1 MKNERDIDTY
11 EKTFSHINKETF
23 GLDNDILVNHSE
35 IEVNCFILFRK
46 KKF

>member
-11 EKTFSHINKETF
+11 EKINSQINNETY

-35 IEVNCFILFRK
+35 IEVYCFFLFRK
-46 KKF
+46 RKF